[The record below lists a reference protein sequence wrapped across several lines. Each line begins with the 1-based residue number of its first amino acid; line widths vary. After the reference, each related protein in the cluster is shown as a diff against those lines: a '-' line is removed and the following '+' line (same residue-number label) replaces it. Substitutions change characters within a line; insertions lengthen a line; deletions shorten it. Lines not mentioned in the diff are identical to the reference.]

1 MADSF
6 HILPLSQCFGLH
18 LTATVVDDNRISVH
32 AMQAFQI
39 SCLHH
44 IHAVTHIMR
53 CQRQSLTVQ
62 KQQLLQQLFQLRHLF
77 SASAHGNLIAAR
89 YNCTV
94 KSTADYTQKLIVTS
108 ANADHFLLVNSFEY
122 TLHFFFFTSQAISSY
137 LF

>member
-1 MADSF
+1 MTDSF
-6 HILPLSQCFGLH
+6 HILPLSQSFGLY
-18 LTATVVDDNRISVH
+18 LTAAVVDDNRISVH

-39 SCLHH
+39 SRFHH
-44 IHAVTHIMR
+44 IHAVTYIMR

-77 SASAHGNLIAAR
+77 GASAHGNLIAAR
-89 YNCTV
+89 YDCTV
-94 KSTADYTQKLIVTS
+94 KSTTDYTQKFIVTS
-108 ANADHFLLVNSFEY
+108 ADTNHFLLVNSFEY

>member
-1 MADSF
+1 MTDGF
-6 HILPLSQCFGLH
+6 HILPLSQCFGLY
-18 LTATVVDDNRISVH
+18 LTATVIDNNRISVH

-62 KQQLLQQLFQLRHLF
+62 KQKLLQQLFQLRDLF

-94 KSTADYTQKLIVTS
+94 KSTTD
-108 ANADHFLLVNSFEY
+108 
-122 TLHFFFFTSQAISSY
+122 
-137 LF
+137 

>member
-1 MADSF
+1 MTDSF
-6 HILPLSQCFGLH
+6 HILPLSQGFSLY

-62 KQQLLQQLFQLRHLF
+62 KQKLLQQLFQLRHLF
-77 SASAHGNLIAAR
+77 GASAHCNLIAAR

-94 KSTADYTQKLIVTS
+94 KSTTD
-108 ANADHFLLVNSFEY
+108 
-122 TLHFFFFTSQAISSY
+122 
-137 LF
+137 